1 MCVAYSKIV
10 FLNLWLRTAQW
21 VKILNSEL
29 FQLQHYG
36 YKQRNKVTLIVCVI
50 QIIDRKQKKLTTI
63 SEFGV
68 AVPTSNFPN
77 DIANIVRVF
86 NIGSPKLLKW
96 FNSQYPEATLKF
108 CQKDEK
114 VLAYSRELYLW
125 IEKFQC
131 EYRFRT
137 FQTEM
142 KFCSF
147 LEKNRKVPQIQR
159 KNSCWVVGARTK
171 EVSPKIRQF
180 FYEITVFS
188 L

>member
-21 VKILNSEL
+21 VKILNSES

-86 NIGSPKLLKW
+86 NIGSPKLWNDLTPSTQKPLWNSVRRMKKYLHTLGNYTYGLKS
-96 FNSQYPEATLKF
+96 FN
-108 CQKDEK
+108 
-114 VLAYSRELYLW
+114 
-125 IEKFQC
+125 
-131 EYRFRT
+131 
-137 FQTEM
+137 
-142 KFCSF
+142 
-147 LEKNRKVPQIQR
+147 
-159 KNSCWVVGARTK
+159 
-171 EVSPKIRQF
+171 VSIVSDISDRN
-180 FYEITVFS
+180 EI